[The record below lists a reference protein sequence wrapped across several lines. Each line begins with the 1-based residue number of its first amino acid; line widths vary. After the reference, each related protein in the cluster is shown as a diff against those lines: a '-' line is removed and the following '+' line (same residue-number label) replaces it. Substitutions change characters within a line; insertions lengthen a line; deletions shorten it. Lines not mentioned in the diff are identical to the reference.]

1 MKKLQEEYLFL
12 VRHDIHTMA
21 ELAVV
26 AEHVTD
32 KKKESSKEKSRI
44 FKERE
49 KMKPLFDK
57 AAELERLREMEN
69 CYRRGEKLFRDE
81 HERFLQLEENL
92 KKEGYSLEQI
102 TEFKLHYRNVIARVR
117 EQEKA
122 ISKEE
127 RIAKRIM
134 EEIRKADTGKE
145 IQMEKQKE
153 EEKSKELEKRSQ
165 PIL

>member
-1 MKKLQEEYLFL
+1 MCWNLKLRWIKVEEQVQKRKRKNY
-12 VRHDIHTMA
+12 R
-21 ELAVV
+21 VV
-26 AEHVTD
+26 W
-32 KKKESSKEKSRI
+32 
-44 FKERE
+44 
-49 KMKPLFDK
+49 
-57 AAELERLREMEN
+57 
-69 CYRRGEKLFRDE
+69 
-81 HERFLQLEENL
+81 QLEENL

-102 TEFKLHYRNVIARVR
+102 AEFKLHYRNEIARVR

-122 ISKEE
+122 TLKEE